1 MAKKNSGGARPAK
14 AARSDHKMG
23 NILTAAKS
31 TMAPANYEKGYPPFE
46 NMQLANQPSKFSA
59 GKKKG

>member
-1 MAKKNSGGARPAK
+1 VG
-14 AARSDHKMG
+14 
-23 NILTAAKS
+23 
-31 TMAPANYEKGYPPFE
+31 YEKGYPPFE